1 MLKIIDLSVKVEDK
15 IAISNLNMELGKSQL
30 HVIMGPNGCGK
41 SSLAYTILGHPLYK
55 IFNGKIFFE
64 DINILEL
71 PTEKRAKLG
80 IFLAFQNPVEIPGV
94 QIFNFLRSSYQNI
107 FGNISISEFQTI
119 LYKFMDH
126 LNDGFSGGEKK
137 KLEILQM
144 LILKPKLV
152 ILDEIDSGLDI
163 DAVRVVASVI
173 NQFIKDNEGSSFILI
188 THNTR
193 ILKHLFPYKVHIMQS
208 GNIIKSGQADLATT
222 IENFG
227 YEKYC
232 STI

>member
-1 MLKIIDLSVKVEDK
+1 
-15 IAISNLNMELGKSQL
+15 
-30 HVIMGPNGCGK
+30 
-41 SSLAYTILGHPLYK
+41 
-55 IFNGKIFFE
+55 
-64 DINILEL
+64 
-71 PTEKRAKLG
+71 
-80 IFLAFQNPVEIPGV
+80 
-94 QIFNFLRSSYQNI
+94 
-107 FGNISISEFQTI
+107 
-119 LYKFMDH
+119 
-126 LNDGFSGGEKK
+126 
-137 KLEILQM
+137 M

-173 NQFIKDNEGSSFILI
+173 NQFIKDNDDSSFILI

>member
-1 MLKIIDLSVKVEDK
+1 
-15 IAISNLNMELGKSQL
+15 
-30 HVIMGPNGCGK
+30 MGPNGCGK

-119 LYKFMDH
+119 LYKFMDQLNLDH
-126 LNDGFSGGEKK
+126 SFAYRYLNDGFSGGEKK